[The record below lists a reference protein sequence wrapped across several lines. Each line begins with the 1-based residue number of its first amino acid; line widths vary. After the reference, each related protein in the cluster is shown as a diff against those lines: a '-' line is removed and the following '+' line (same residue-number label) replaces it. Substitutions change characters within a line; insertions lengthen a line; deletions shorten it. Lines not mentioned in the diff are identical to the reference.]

1 MNNEE
6 QELRNAARYLKRQ
19 VELAGGAHK
28 ANVVQIN
35 GEVWASMLER
45 AADRIEQLEAY
56 IQSQG
61 LVA

>member
-6 QELRNAARYLKRQ
+6 QELRNAAQFLR
-19 VELAGGAHK
+19 K
-28 ANVVQIN
+28 ASKN
-35 GEVWASMLER
+35 GRCAVAVTSDSWASMLER